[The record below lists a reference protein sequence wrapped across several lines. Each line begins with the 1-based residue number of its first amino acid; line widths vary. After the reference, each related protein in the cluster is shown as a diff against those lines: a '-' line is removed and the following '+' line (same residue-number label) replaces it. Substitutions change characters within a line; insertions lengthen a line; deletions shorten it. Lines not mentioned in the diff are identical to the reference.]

1 MPDASIVV
9 TMDDKYSD
17 AVKKMSSVTKAFSK
31 DVKQLENVLYAL
43 GKNKIS
49 LQIDLGK
56 VKSELKAAEKQFQQT
71 QSAANGLNLELI
83 QANYD
88 NIARNLETVTRA
100 VGQTEEAI
108 SQAENQAGSGDTQAP
123 NKLIKAVAS
132 SGIGQMF
139 KDVMLNAGTA
149 VAGSML
155 GAEGGTMVSS
165 MLSSSATGAV
175 AGTSI
180 LGPGVGTAIGAA
192 VGAALGGLRPRRHR
206 LSGAYLLPPPAGA
219 KGTGS

>member
-56 VKSELKAAEKQFQQT
+56 VKSELKAAEKQFEQT
-71 QSAANGLNLELI
+71 QSAADGLRLELI

-88 NIARNLETVTRA
+88 NIARNLEAVTRA
-100 VGQTEEAI
+100 VGKTEEAI
-108 SQAENQAGSGDTQAP
+108 SQAENKARGGDAQAAKSIMNT
-123 NKLIKAVAS
+123 VAA
-132 SGIGQMF
+132 SGIGHISHDSRF
-139 KDVMLNAGTA
+139 FFYKNRFSCHVLL
-149 VAGSML
+149 SL
-155 GAEGGTMVSS
+155 GI
-165 MLSSSATGAV
+165 SAQC
-175 AGTSI
+175 
-180 LGPGVGTAIGAA
+180 LVGF
-192 VGAALGGLRPRRHR
+192 
-206 LSGAYLLPPPAGA
+206 
-219 KGTGS
+219 

>member
-71 QSAANGLNLELI
+71 QSAADGFNLELI

-88 NIARNLETVTRA
+88 HIARNLETVTRA

-108 SQAENQAGSGDTQAP
+108 SQAENQAGSGDTQAA

-149 VAGSML
+149 MAGSML
-155 GAEGGTMVSS
+155 GAEGGRVQTAVEARSERRSPAITITGNSFSIREDADVDWGPAHCCKKSS
-165 MLSSSATGAV
+165 WRK
-175 AGTSI
+175 
-180 LGPGVGTAIGAA
+180 
-192 VGAALGGLRPRRHR
+192 GGDNPCVRR
-206 LSGAYLLPPPAGA
+206 
-219 KGTGS
+219 